1 MEYVYILYLCI
12 IYIVCNIYIERERLL
27 FEIIRKLSNVLNIC
41 LIMVDLYVFINGN
54 CYSFVFKKINSY
66 VDLIYFNI

>member
-54 CYSFVFKKINSY
+54 CYSFVFKKIN
-66 VDLIYFNI
+66 N